1 MGFLS
6 IESNFVPGGA
16 AVTYGVNPLDP
27 ILTHF
32 SPMVGV
38 VAVQSF
44 INYNEWQVLSDMMNE
59 NKSPNA
65 LDSEYIK
72 KLRDGLKY

>member
-1 MGFLS
+1 
-6 IESNFVPGGA
+6 
-16 AVTYGVNPLDP
+16 
-27 ILTHF
+27 
-32 SPMVGV
+32 MVGV